1 MSAPLDMAEEFRA
14 LLQFARAVGIQKTE
28 VTDSDLTALL
38 LVVGRYSVPQ
48 VRAVACQL
56 ATTSPEEALAI
67 LDGVRK
73 FEVEG

>member
-1 MSAPLDMAEEFRA
+1 MSAPLDMVGAFRRAWAEPRTSVYG
-14 LLQFARAVGIQKTE
+14 LLESGSWT
-28 VTDSDLTALL
+28 
-38 LVVGRYSVPQ
+38 VPQ

-73 FEVEG
+73 FEVGE

>member
-1 MSAPLDMAEEFRA
+1 MSAQLDMVRRFRDDVA
-14 LLQFARAVGIQKTE
+14 LY
-28 VTDSDLTALL
+28 SDGNGVQRLL
-38 LVVGRYSVPQ
+38 KRGSWTVPQ

-73 FEVEG
+73 FEVGG

>member
-1 MSAPLDMAEEFRA
+1 MSAPLNMVAAFRA
-14 LLQFARAVGIQKTE
+14 EATLVLLRSSLWT
-28 VTDSDLTALL
+28 
-38 LVVGRYSVPQ
+38 VPQ

>member
-1 MSAPLDMAEEFRA
+1 MSAPLDMVEEFRA
-14 LLQFARAVGIQKTE
+14 EATLVLLRSSIWT
-28 VTDSDLTALL
+28 
-38 LVVGRYSVPQ
+38 VPQ
-48 VRAVACQL
+48 VCAVACQL